1 MHEYSLVNS
10 VIKSII
16 SKTKDLNIK
25 KIISI
30 KIKLGKLKMVSK
42 EEFNEVFSLLS
53 SNTICEGA
61 KLDIEETD
69 GDILE
74 IENIEAE
81 YNDS

>member
-16 SKTKDLNIK
+16 NKTKDLNIK
-25 KIISI
+25 KITSI

-42 EEFNEVFSLLS
+42 EEFQDTFSFLA

-69 GDILE
+69 DDILE
-74 IENIEAE
+74 IENIEVE
-81 YNDS
+81 SDKD